1 MTNAFFEC
9 NVCIHLAQHYEQFL
23 QTIQTR
29 ARALWC
35 AISDDVYVSKQEGL
49 AVFEKLLLATTSTT
63 NVSPIFSS
71 KLLWS
76 EAVEPHS
83 SKNTLTDRAR
93 SRSRRKAPELNMCL
107 NGSVPLEHTIIVSK
121 KRIQALRG
129 NDKHP
134 FLLLLLL
141 LLMNQKNG
149 LQALLVQKTR

>member
-35 AISDDVYVSKQEGL
+35 ASSDDVYVSKQEGL
-49 AVFEKLLLATTSTT
+49 AVFEKLQLATTSTT
-63 NVSPIFSS
+63 NVSPISFLPSFC
-71 KLLWS
+71 
-76 EAVEPHS
+76 EVEPHS

-121 KRIQALRG
+121 TSFQALKG

-141 LLMNQKNG
+141 LMNPKNG